1 MAEKKSQSETNLGD
15 EESFSY
21 ESEYDFEDW
30 KDIPPED
37 ASRLLKGLEGLIPDV
52 VKRTMSHLL
61 ASDEGL
67 RALLSDKN
75 IPKEVVGYL
84 LGQVD
89 ATRRGFLRIVSK
101 EIRVFLENVDF
112 GGEIAKIL
120 TTLSFEVRTEIRFIP
135 NEERVVPSVKNT
147 VRVKRDEEGR
157 SAGGSTASGSET
169 EEEERDS
176 EQSASSAST
185 ADPASKK
192 ATEPARKSSN
202 RWTRRRT
209 PDPE

>member
-1 MAEKKSQSETNLGD
+1 MADKKAPADESLGD

-21 ESEYDFEDW
+21 ETEYDFEDW

-37 ASRLLKGLEGLIPDV
+37 ASRLLRGLEGLVPDV

-61 ASDEGL
+61 ASDDGL
-67 RALLSDKN
+67 RAVLSDKN

-89 ATRRGFLRIVSK
+89 ATRRGFLRVVSR

-147 VRVKRDEEGR
+147 VRVKRDEE
-157 SAGGSTASGSET
+157 
-169 EEEERDS
+169 RDG
-176 EQSASSAST
+176 A
-185 ADPASKK
+185 PAHEDEPE
-192 ATEPARKSSN
+192 EPAAPAPAEAARKPAEAREQPRKPAN

-209 PDPE
+209 SEPE

>member
-147 VRVKRDEEGR
+147 VRVKRDEGRDGAPSDEEPEEPAAAAPRPTEGR
-157 SAGGSTASGSET
+157 EAP
-169 EEEERDS
+169 RK
-176 EQSASSAST
+176 
-185 ADPASKK
+185 PA
-192 ATEPARKSSN
+192 N
-202 RWTRRRT
+202 RWTRRKT
-209 PDPE
+209 SDTE